1 MVAVTEFFVENT
13 IKVALNLQN
22 LILYIQLKNL
32 LVELMDKILDIAKG

>member
-1 MVAVTEFFVENT
+1 MGAVTEFFVENT

-32 LVELMDKILDIAKG
+32 LVELKKIS